1 MLVLLFFF
9 HIKIKAW
16 RCSRSFPCSRLWYRS
31 DSRVTAIRN
40 VCFCWWSLSH
50 GNTTEPVT
58 GLTTHSCYQKV
69 VLIKVVHH
77 ITVWQATKGGGGGG
91 WWAALR
97 IVAKELLLD
106 FPSANLIPVQLS
118 MPFSNPNFTLSW
130 LINTVFNLRT
140 HGPVFKFQIRAW
152 SFQFASEYTHIHT
165 HKKNKSTQP
174 FESIMNKAIPFLT
187 TQIFTICTTN
197 LVIQH
202 LAVHM
207 APFLFPNE
215 ICDFQPY

>member
-1 MLVLLFFF
+1 MFLSQFWKRCILVLLFFF

-16 RCSRSFPCSRLWYRS
+16 RRSRSLPCSRLWYRS

-40 VCFCWWSLSH
+40 VRFCWWSLSH
-50 GNTTEPVT
+50 GNTTEPIT
-58 GLTTHSCYQKV
+58 GLITHSCYQKV

-106 FPSANLIPVQLS
+106 SPNANLIPVQLS

-130 LINTVFNLRT
+130 LINIVFNLRT
-140 HGPVFKFQIRAW
+140 HGPVFKFQIWAW
-152 SFQFASEYTHIHT
+152 SFQFASEYTHTHT
-165 HKKNKSTQP
+165 HKKKKSTNP
-174 FESIMNKAIPFLT
+174 LKVKWIKPTFFNN
-187 TQIFTICTTN
+187 TN
-197 LVIQH
+197 LYN
-202 LAVHM
+202 LY
-207 APFLFPNE
+207 N
-215 ICDFQPY
+215 